1 MNGDMESQQSPLTQW
16 NSFKTSWWKLAE
28 FIKNNDDY
36 LKTQS
41 ALFNNLSSLL
51 CKNMTLYKVEKNI
64 MIGSL
69 TEYLCFY
76 NKDITNAEVREI
88 RDDLQSTLVE
98 RGLKPMA
105 WSIEL

>member
-16 NSFKTSWWKLAE
+16 SSFKTSWWKLAE
-28 FIKNNDDY
+28 FIKDYGNTPAIRDFND
-36 LKTQS
+36 
-41 ALFNNLSSLL
+41 FSSLL
-51 CKNMTLYKVEKNI
+51 CKNMTLYKVERNI